1 MSEAASVR
9 TQMRDGPVII
19 EKLAHTLATKDLEN
33 LPGAA
38 AQRRMAPSNRTL
50 IPEPGVNPRQSAIL
64 MLLYPSGGEG
74 AQKVEIEMLFTV
86 RAPTLGHHS
95 GEISFPGGGVECV
108 DDTLRQTALREVE
121 EELGIPPDVIRILGE
136 LTPLYIPPSRNL
148 VHPFVG
154 WMPALPPLD
163 PDPIEVAEVLRV
175 PLAHLLDPRNIGAY
189 AWRYNGQMHTAPCYQ
204 IDHRDPIWGATAMM
218 LSELLTVIEKVRQG
232 ASRFD

>member
-1 MSEAASVR
+1 MSDAAPVQ
-9 TQMRDGPVII
+9 TQVCDAPALI
-19 EKLAHTLATKDLEN
+19 EDLAHVLATTDLED

-64 MLLYPSGGEG
+64 MLLYPSGGEDER
-74 AQKVEIEMLFTV
+74 EIEMLFTV

-95 GEISFPGGGVECV
+95 GEISFPGGGAECV
-108 DDTLRQTALREVE
+108 DDTLRETALREVE
-121 EELGIPPDVIRILGE
+121 EELGIPPDSIHILGE

-154 WMPALPPLD
+154 WMPSLPPLD

-175 PLAHLLDPRNIGAY
+175 SLAHLLDPQNIDSY
-189 AWRYNGQMHTAPCYQ
+189 VWRHNGRMFTAPSYQ

-232 ASRFD
+232 ASRFA